1 MRKPRL
7 MRFKEKI
14 YPIFDDSINYILL
27 ENIDLKQWVDAGV
40 KNICVV
46 LDSHENDRMVH
57 VSGSS
62 SDDNNRLNLSFNDLY
77 DQIVDLT
84 EDKLSIL
91 TSLYNR
97 VDADEIL
104 VITNSSNING
114 CFFEYL
120 SESNGYLIYH
130 HQMEYFL
137 LNEMGFDEKESIELR
152 KSWNKKVVGEKEKVI
167 SNTNYNKL
175 VGLMPFDFVFL
186 KCKITK
192 HNLI

>member
-1 MRKPRL
+1 
-7 MRFKEKI
+7 MRFNET
-14 YPIFDDSINYILL
+14 YYSIFDNSIKPHVP
-27 ENIDLKQWVDAGV
+27 ESIDLKQWVGAGV
-40 KNICVV
+40 KHLCVV
-46 LDSHENDRMVH
+46 LDSHEHDRLVH
-57 VSGSS
+57 FSGSS

-84 EDKLSIL
+84 VDKLSIL

-114 CFFEYL
+114 WFLKYL

-130 HQMEYFL
+130 HQLEYFL
-137 LNEMGFDEKESIELR
+137 TNELEFDEKEAIELR
-152 KSWNKKVVGEKEKVI
+152 KFWNKKLIWEKEKVI
-167 SNTNYNKL
+167 SNKNYNKL

>member
-1 MRKPRL
+1 
-7 MRFKEKI
+7 MRFNET
-14 YPIFDDSINYILL
+14 YYSIFDNSIKPHVP
-27 ENIDLKQWVDAGV
+27 ESVDLKQWVDAGV
-40 KNICVV
+40 KYICVV
-46 LDSHENDRMVH
+46 LDSHENDRLVH
-57 VSGSS
+57 FSGSS

-84 EDKLSIL
+84 EYKLSIL

-152 KSWNKKVVGEKEKVI
+152 KSWNRKLIWEKEKVI
-167 SNTNYNKL
+167 SNKNYNEL
-175 VGLMPFDFVFL
+175 VGLMPFDFVFKKML
-186 KCKITK
+186 
-192 HNLI
+192 